1 MKTNYWVL
9 KLKAFTFIKILRKFR
24 KTDVGGLTYIE
35 VTRPAALL
43 IKWCQRLKV
52 STPPLHKIKPRESV
66 AGPVL
71 YLSGVRNDKGE
82 VISLDVYHR
91 ILALRHKIMET
102 FMDSFKTFAF
112 FKNKKPLHA
121 VSAYI
126 GMLIAIDIRAA
137 VYLAHF
143 ARWKNYKKG
152 EEGKTK
158 NILIIPTSQ
167 WSKYLVT
174 HFEEILDEVI
184 IKSNRGAGFT
194 QGWRVFLRLVRALLR
209 SLFTSRRSAAYSY
222 DHKDGKILI
231 TYATGLLEAQRND
244 LSYYHAADID
254 PGRILIF
261 FRVAKYPPSDKE
273 LAWIKQ
279 NKISCIASQ
288 SMKPSI
294 PGIPQW
300 KPSAILKR
308 EIKAFCWLY
317 IKTFLQCLR
326 KRKKHSLW
334 FLDKLWTMGMEVAY
348 WKDFLV
354 QNKVSILMNP
364 NPSEF
369 NFIPDAA
376 VTDIGGLAVEAE
388 RSIRFDYCTYIHNSA
403 THIGFVTG
411 PYSLTQIPEPSFSL
425 VTVQT
430 GALNVTDSPYKDK
443 RLDELKDQGKI
454 VVSVF
459 DESAN
464 DVFFGESISQL
475 YRAVIDLVTGD
486 DRFALYIKTKK
497 TDVLENL
504 ADINDEVKEL
514 ERKSRCVLAEW
525 KISAAAAAS
534 FSDLVVSVPSTAAFE
549 SVITGTR
556 TIVFN
561 PMRAGSRLFYS
572 NNGLNRR
579 VFEDGES
586 MIAAIKKYA
595 DGKDDSVGDCSDIVP
610 QIDPFR
616 DGMGA
621 KRIGEYLK
629 WCLEGFDSGLEWQ
642 AIIQAANNR
651 YTKEF
656 GNDKVTD
663 EHAYEKIPQ
672 TN

>member
-1 MKTNYWVL
+1 M
-9 KLKAFTFIKILRKFR
+9 
-24 KTDVGGLTYIE
+24 
-35 VTRPAALL
+35 
-43 IKWCQRLKV
+43 
-52 STPPLHKIKPRESV
+52 
-66 AGPVL
+66 
-71 YLSGVRNDKGE
+71 
-82 VISLDVYHR
+82 
-91 ILALRHKIMET
+91 
-102 FMDSFKTFAF
+102 
-112 FKNKKPLHA
+112 
-121 VSAYI
+121 
-126 GMLIAIDIRAA
+126 
-137 VYLAHF
+137 
-143 ARWKNYKKG
+143 
-152 EEGKTK
+152 
-158 NILIIPTSQ
+158 
-167 WSKYLVT
+167 
-174 HFEEILDEVI
+174 
-184 IKSNRGAGFT
+184 
-194 QGWRVFLRLVRALLR
+194 
-209 SLFTSRRSAAYSY
+209 
-222 DHKDGKILI
+222 I
-231 TYATGLLEAQRND
+231 TYATGLLEGQRND

-254 PGRILIF
+254 PSRILIF

-279 NKISCIASQ
+279 NNISCIALP

-300 KPSAILKR
+300 KPSAILRR
-308 EIKAFCWLY
+308 EIRTFCRLY
-317 IKTFLQCLR
+317 IKTFFQCLR

-334 FLDKLWTMGMEVAY
+334 LLDKLWTLGIEEAN
-348 WKDFLV
+348 WKDFFV
-354 QNKVSILMNP
+354 QNKVSILVNP

-376 VTDIGGLAVEAE
+376 ITDMGGLAVEAE

-403 THIGFVTG
+403 THIDFVTG

-443 RLDELKDQGKI
+443 RLDELKNQGKL
-454 VVSVF
+454 VVTVF

-504 ADINDEVKEL
+504 ADINAEVKEL
-514 ERKSRCVLAEW
+514 ERKGRCVLAGW

-595 DGKDDSVGDCSDIVP
+595 DGKDDSVGDCSDLAP

-656 GNDKVTD
+656 GKDKVTD

-672 TN
+672 TD